1 MRGWIVLLMV
11 IGFVSGVDI
20 NFNCPDEVFVDE
32 EFECSLEILDG
43 DGEYD
48 VKVAFDEE
56 RDSVGQI
63 WDGDVWKSGYY
74 YLIEFIE
81 DDEEDVRLKISEAGD
96 YDGVVKLRQG
106 DVREVFEFEIEAMRP
121 EVAVDSGKLEVDSE
135 GVILNPEV
143 IVLGGAAVV
152 EVDDVVYESKDARVV
167 DFLPYGFSLFL
178 VLIIVVLIWERR

>member
-1 MRGWIVLLMV
+1 M
-11 IGFVSGVDI
+11 
-20 NFNCPDEVFVDE
+20 
-32 EFECSLEILDG
+32 
-43 DGEYD
+43 
-48 VKVAFDEE
+48 
-56 RDSVGQI
+56 
-63 WDGDVWKSGYY
+63 
-74 YLIEFIE
+74 IEFIE